1 MINDVVPVGCTAT
14 AKQEHEDSE
23 SVSSFSYTNDSEES
37 FNEKDLSMIISETIV
52 FSFLQHKLNRERM
65 HSCLVPGIGLSDMS
79 NGKVKCFFYDSEED
93 VLLETAEMD
102 LKIDLT
108 VPKISQTAVVLLWL
122 TINYQIFCSGISDKM
137 KKYNAQ
143 FFERVGDHID
153 FYRNETAFEVHKT
166 ILS

>member
-1 MINDVVPVGCTAT
+1 MV
-14 AKQEHEDSE
+14 
-23 SVSSFSYTNDSEES
+23 
-37 FNEKDLSMIISETIV
+37 
-52 FSFLQHKLNRERM
+52 
-65 HSCLVPGIGLSDMS
+65 
-79 NGKVKCFFYDSEED
+79 KVKCFFYDSEED